1 MFDFHFVCADGNTY
15 DVEGVTKILF
25 STTTGPREVEGKSIL
40 DEKVPLTT
48 MCLYSESGNV
58 TVSGKN
64 LMVVDILKRD
74 E

>member
-1 MFDFHFVCADGNTY
+1 MFDFHFVYADGNTY

-58 TVSGKN
+58 TVSGN